1 MENSGPSHRAVDCRP
16 LKRVQRRA
24 LCQAVSTPPQSS
36 NRTQAC
42 SASRDGI
49 ASQVREVI
57 YNRGGPAFL
66 SFPLTSCHATS
77 QHGRGMVL
85 WLLSAYSRLIQ
96 VVVSTVFLYCVFGLC
111 AITSRAECLASGPC
125 GYPLFPAAKHGCRF
139 SCMKYGILHIAF
151 SPHLHQQLLFV
162 EFLTMAIL
170 PSVRWYLPRVLICI
184 SNI

>member
-16 LKRVQRRA
+16 LKRVQRRP

-66 SFPLTSCHATS
+66 SFPLTSCHATT

-85 WLLSAYSRLIQ
+85 WLLSAHSRLIQ
-96 VVVSTVFLYCVFGLC
+96 VVVSTVFLCCVFGLC

-125 GYPLFPAAKHGCRF
+125 GYPLFPAAKTWAQVLLHEIWNSPYCLFPASSSAVIVCRV
-139 SCMKYGILHIAF
+139 SDHSHSAF
-151 SPHLHQQLLFV
+151 CEV
-162 EFLTMAIL
+162 I
-170 PSVRWYLPRVLICI
+170 PSWGFNWYF
-184 SNI
+184 